1 MLKSQ
6 QDLAASDITRSYV
19 NLRLGDIS
27 EHCHGVPMTTAALV
41 KTLDLYTRWAD
52 FYPSARFVV
61 IAVAPDGTD
70 AEVLGWGLALPE
82 HVFTYLPEIGVTG
95 SFQTADSLLRTLN
108 RTLDTRLIWVDPEP
122 EHWPGDPEED

>member
-1 MLKSQ
+1 
-6 QDLAASDITRSYV
+6 
-19 NLRLGDIS
+19 
-27 EHCHGVPMTTAALV
+27 MTTAALV

-95 SFQTADSLLRTLN
+95 SFQTADGLLRVLN

-122 EHWPGDPEED
+122 DHWPGDPDEEITPLEAS